1 MRGQTWYL
9 DDIPI
14 GYVHVFGAAPIERED
29 IAVFEQRFGPALP
42 MRPGES
48 SEGAAPQALIYAIW
62 TRLIWSETQDWP
74 VTARFGQDALR
85 WINWARAGDV
95 LSVRL
100 TIKAKQ
106 IVNESLGMLF
116 AQHEV
121 LNQNGGLI
129 LSLMTRTELS
139 RRAGPS

>member
-29 IAVFEQRFGPALP
+29 IALFEQRFGPALP
-42 MRPGES
+42 MRMDENS
-48 SEGAAPQALIYAIW
+48 QGAAPQALIYAIW
-62 TRLIWSETQDWP
+62 TRLIWSETCDWP

-85 WINWARAGDV
+85 WIGWARAGDV

-100 TIKAKQ
+100 SIKAKQ
-106 IVNESLGMLF
+106 IVSEARGMLF

-121 LNQNGGLI
+121 INQEGGLI
-129 LSLMTRTELS
+129 LSLMTRTELF
-139 RRAGPS
+139 RRAGAS